1 MLMTLEQIRLDVAD
15 LSPYDPYLSSSQP
28 LLSPI
33 SPRPS
38 ECDLGWRDRWW
49 LHQTCAQNLSLNYWY
64 FTSLTEAIRVGEESR
79 NRLSARQRFINGVRQ
94 SVYQPVPDLLMADRV
109 WRTEQNIL
117 LIRENVLALV
127 AESGRQIEI
136 ETTLAIANRILAKI
150 EAQLA
155 IDS

>member
-1 MLMTLEQIRLDVAD
+1 MTLDQIRLDAAD
-15 LSPYDPYLSSSQP
+15 LSAYNPYLSSSQP

-49 LHQTCAQNLSLNYWY
+49 LHQTCAQNLSLNYWH
-64 FTSLTEAIRVGEESR
+64 FASPLEAIRVGEASR

-94 SVYQPVPDLLMADRV
+94 SVYQPAPDLLMASRV

-117 LIRENVLALV
+117 LVQENVLALV
-127 AESGRQIEI
+127 AEPGRQIEI
-136 ETTLAIANRILAKI
+136 GTTIAIANRILAKI